1 MRLSSR
7 MSKWLSTQLTR
18 RYKTRAKPCFPG
30 SLAHAFS
37 PQPSLVRSFELGS
50 AVSRFKLG
58 DRALGY
64 PATLR
69 ENESPKGAFQAY
81 TVLAAHR
88 ASQIPSTLS
97 YESGAV
103 LPLGLSTAAC
113 GLFQK
118 DYLALQ
124 YPSVLPNQTE
134 KRLLVWGGSDGNTG
148 LSP

>member
-1 MRLSSR
+1 MRSS
-7 MSKWLSTQLTR
+7 
-18 RYKTRAKPCFPG
+18 
-30 SLAHAFS
+30 
-37 PQPSLVRSFELGS
+37 ELDS

-69 ENESPKGAFQAY
+69 ENESSKGAFQAY
-81 TVLAAHR
+81 TVLAAHM
-88 ASQIPSTLS
+88 ASQIPTTLS

-103 LPLGLSTAAC
+103 LPLGLSTAAR

-124 YPSVLPNQTE
+124 YSLVLPNQTD
-134 KRLLVWGGSDGNTG
+134 KRLLVWGGSVGNTG